1 MISVE
6 NVSKNFGAIRAVNG
20 VSFKIETGEVVGFL
34 GPNGAGKSTTMRMIT
49 GFLPVT
55 EGRVEIGGIDMAANP
70 VAAKA
75 KIGYL
80 PESAALY
87 TDMEVTDFLLFMG
100 RMRGMA
106 AAKLNERLKAVVRQ
120 CQLEGVLGRKIA
132 TLSKGY
138 RQRVGLAQAL
148 LHDPDILILDEPT
161 VGLDPNQIFE
171 IRELIRDIGRHK
183 TILLS
188 THILQEVS
196 ATCQRVII
204 INAGRVVAEGTP
216 ESLTAGDMTQASYR
230 TAIRGAAQPI
240 RDELMKLPGV
250 ISVTLSRSEGDLHHF
265 AVSASGAED
274 LSELIFQMVV
284 ANNGSLAL
292 LTREKRSLEDV
303 FKQLT
308 KYAA

>member
-6 NVSKNFGAIRAVNG
+6 NVSKKFGAIRAVNG

-49 GFLPVT
+49 GFLPAT
-55 EGRVEIGGIDMAANP
+55 EGRVEISGIDMAANP

-87 TDMEVTDFLLFMG
+87 TDMEVTDFLMFMG
-100 RMRGMA
+100 RMRGMT
-106 AAKLNERLKAVVRQ
+106 AAKLHERLKAVIRQ

-148 LHDPDILILDEPT
+148 LHDPDILVLDEPT

-204 INAGRVVAEGTP
+204 INGGRIVAEGTP

-240 RDELMKLPGV
+240 REELMKLPGV
-250 ISVTLSRSEGDLHHF
+250 TSVALSRSEGDLHHF
-265 AVSASGAED
+265 TVSASGAED
-274 LSELIFQMVV
+274 LSELIFRMVV
-284 ANNGSLAL
+284 QNNGSLAL

-308 KYAA
+308 KHAA

>member
-6 NVSKNFGAIRAVNG
+6 NVTKNFGAIRAVNG
-20 VSFKIETGEVVGFL
+20 VSFQIETGEVVGFL

-49 GFLPVT
+49 GFLPPT
-55 EGRVEIGGIDMAANP
+55 SGRVDIGGTDMAKDP

-87 TDMEVTDFLLFMG
+87 TDMEVTDFLFFMG
-100 RMRGMA
+100 RMRGMTS
-106 AAKLNERLKAVVRQ
+106 AKLAERLKAVVRQ

-204 INAGRVVAEGTP
+204 INGGRIVAQGTP
-216 ESLTAGDMTQASYR
+216 DSLTSGDLSQASYR
-230 TAIRGAAQPI
+230 TAIRGSAERIQE
-240 RDELMKLPGV
+240 ELLKLPGALNV
-250 ISVTLSRSEGDLHHF
+250 ALNRSEGDLHHF
-265 AVSASGAED
+265 TIAASGAED
-274 LSELIFQMVV
+274 LSEMIFQMVV
-284 ANNGSLAL
+284 RNNGSLAL
-292 LTREKRSLEDV
+292 LTREKQSLEDV

-308 KYAA
+308 KHAA